1 MRIRKGFFSKHWTI
15 INLIGRRIR
24 IGPCMNG
31 RTDAREQSFPSDTAR
46 LPFMRNGLGGF
57 FKKFAHA
64 YREGF
69 RPSHDRLCKMHNDN
83 GISFSFRNA
92 VVWCASSETSL
103 DLGFNTMRSRFTILL
118 DPRDNCF
125 RSQHRK
131 CWITQIL
138 LPWMPLIKG
147 GGERRIRRSIDQN
160 YFTMFQF
167 CIPIE
172 NGFQTSGFFGSD
184 ELACKQR
191 RVNSE
196 SYIF

>member
-1 MRIRKGFFSKHWTI
+1 MQFTDTNDAAIWTSRKKKGYSCSRQCVMRIRKGFFSKHWTI

-57 FKKFAHA
+57 FKKFARA

-92 VVWCASSETSL
+92 VWCASSETSL

-118 DPRDNCF
+118 DRGDNCF

-147 GGERRIRRSIDQN
+147 KRGEYGDRSTKIILRCSN
-160 YFTMFQF
+160 FVF
-167 CIPIE
+167 P
-172 NGFQTSGFFGSD
+172 
-184 ELACKQR
+184 
-191 RVNSE
+191 
-196 SYIF
+196 